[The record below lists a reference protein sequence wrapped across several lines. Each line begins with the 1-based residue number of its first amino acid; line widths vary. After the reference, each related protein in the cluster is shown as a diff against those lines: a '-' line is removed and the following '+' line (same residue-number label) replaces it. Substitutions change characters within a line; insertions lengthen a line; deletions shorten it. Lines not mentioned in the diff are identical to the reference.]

1 MCSFS
6 FFIEKNKE
14 IEIDSP
20 RWEEYI
26 SRINLIMPFLSFD
39 RNEQF
44 KDILNFMSTQI
55 VEAENAFK
63 QRMDTLC
70 NETVSIIES
79 NIMLKPDN
87 AGEDN
92 QIDFAIKGMKV
103 ALEKI
108 MTSQELC
115 NENEFLTKII
125 SEGIYLIENCLIG
138 SFN

>member
-1 MCSFS
+1 
-6 FFIEKNKE
+6 
-14 IEIDSP
+14 
-20 RWEEYI
+20 
-26 SRINLIMPFLSFD
+26 
-39 RNEQF
+39 
-44 KDILNFMSTQI
+44 MSTQI

-63 QRMDTLC
+63 QRMETLC

-125 SEGIYLIENCLIG
+125 SEGIYLIENCLIL